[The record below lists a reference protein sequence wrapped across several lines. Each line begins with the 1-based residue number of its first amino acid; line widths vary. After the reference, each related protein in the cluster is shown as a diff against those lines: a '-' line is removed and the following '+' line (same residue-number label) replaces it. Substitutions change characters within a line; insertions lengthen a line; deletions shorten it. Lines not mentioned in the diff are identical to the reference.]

1 MSAEPFHSLPPR
13 IKEPPPLSLSNQ
25 QRRVVLGGGTNDA
38 NRNLILGVL
47 IVLLTIPLGGA
58 AFWWAPRE
66 TFVAVSTAVLVGL
79 LIFLAMQFRV
89 LLQRNGTFLILSIAF
104 AVTLVVPLAARMV
117 AAGSDWM
124 QMFVDVP
131 RARAQ
136 LGGLFQQNQQK
147 PAAGG
152 ALQTEETSASAGLAG
167 SPGVGTQANGAAISG
182 ATGTQPITPK
192 FQEAEQSKL
201 QNSAPALD
209 PEPLRP
215 GEDPVQRTT
224 RLAKE
229 EAVRLYPSL
238 QTPGTPEHTKYIE
251 AYNDLARLRKYEF
264 FKDPRWPLTLAETV
278 AAREG
283 WQRAAS
289 PSSSTATSADG
300 DPQKGG
306 KFSLMPGSEIA
317 LDNPQSPASENPETQ
332 AVNRSMIEIR
342 RRYPAIGT
350 EGSPENQ
357 AYLEYYKD
365 LERAR
370 PEFFDKPDW
379 PVRLGEAVA
388 RREGWKRADGG
399 EGSSRF
405 SGDSREPALP
415 R

>member
-1 MSAEPFHSLPPR
+1 M
-13 IKEPPPLSLSNQ
+13 
-25 QRRVVLGGGTNDA
+25 VLGGGSNDA
-38 NRNLILGVL
+38 NRNLVLGVI
-47 IVLLTIPLGGA
+47 IVLLTIPVGGA

-66 TFVAVSTAVLVGL
+66 TFVAVSTAILVGL

-89 LLQRNGTFLILSIAF
+89 LLQRNGTFLILAVAF

-124 QMFVDVP
+124 QMFVDIP

-136 LGGLFQQNQQK
+136 FAGVFGGVSQQTSPSSAPATAK
-147 PAAGG
+147 SEEHSYSAAG
-152 ALQTEETSASAGLAG
+152 AGSLGVG
-167 SPGVGTQANGAAISG
+167 SPGNGG
-182 ATGTQPITPK
+182 AMGVPTATARSQESEQGK
-192 FQEAEQSKL
+192 FQTQ
-201 QNSAPALD
+201 APALE

-224 RLAKE
+224 RMAKE

-251 AYNDLARLRKYEF
+251 AYNDLARLRKFEF

-283 WQRAAS
+283 WQRATSSGPNTAADNES
-289 PSSSTATSADG
+289 P
-300 DPQKGG
+300 KGG
-306 KFSLMPGSEIA
+306 KFALMPGSEIA
-317 LDNPQSPASENPETQ
+317 LDGPQAPASENPETQ

-342 RRYPAIGT
+342 RRYPAIGI

-357 AYLEYYKD
+357 AYLDYYKD

-370 PEFFDKPDW
+370 PDFFEKTDW
-379 PVRLGEAVA
+379 PMRLGEAVA
-388 RREGWKRADGG
+388 RREGWKRADAG
-399 EGSSRF
+399 EGSSRS
-405 SGDSREPALP
+405 SGESSEPTLP

>member
-1 MSAEPFHSLPPR
+1 VSAEPFQSLPPR
-13 IKEPPPLSLSNQ
+13 IKEPPPLSLSSQ
-25 QRRVVLGGGTNDA
+25 PRRVVLGGGTNDA

-66 TFVAVSTAVLVGL
+66 TFVAVSTAILVGL

-89 LLQRNGTFLILSIAF
+89 LLQRNGTFLILSVAF

-131 RARAQ
+131 KARAQ
-136 LGGLFQQNQQK
+136 FGGLFQPNQPNQQK
-147 PAAGG
+147 PAAG
-152 ALQTEETSASAGLAG
+152 ATVQSEEASALA
-167 SPGVGTQANGAAISG
+167 G
-182 ATGTQPITPK
+182 ATGASGMGSQAMASK
-192 FQEAEQSKL
+192 FQEADQGKIPS
-201 QNSAPALD
+201 SAPAIE

-215 GEDPVQRTT
+215 GEDPLQRTT

-251 AYNDLARLRKYEF
+251 AYNELARLRKFEF
-264 FKDPRWPLTLAETV
+264 FKDPRWPLNLAESV

-283 WQRAAS
+283 WQRSA
-289 PSSSTATSADG
+289 SSTSNPAGSTDG
-300 DPQKGG
+300 DSQKRD
-306 KFSLMPGSEIA
+306 KLALMPGSEIA

-342 RRYPAIGT
+342 RRYPAIGN

-370 PEFFDKPDW
+370 PDFFDKPDW

-388 RREGWKRADGG
+388 RREGWKRADAG

>member
-1 MSAEPFHSLPPR
+1 MSAEPFQSLPPR
-13 IKEPPPLSLSNQ
+13 IKEPPPLSLPNQ

-66 TFVAVSTAVLVGL
+66 TFVAVSTAILVGL

-89 LLQRNGTFLILSIAF
+89 LLQRNGTFLILSVAF

-124 QMFVDVP
+124 QMFVDLP
-131 RARAQ
+131 KARTQ
-136 LGGLFQQNQQK
+136 FGGLFQQTQPNQQNQQK
-147 PAAGG
+147 PIAGSTV
-152 ALQTEETSASAGLAG
+152 QTEETSAS
-167 SPGVGTQANGAAISG
+167 TGAAGPSG
-182 ATGTQPITPK
+182 MGPQAMASK
-192 FQEAEQSKL
+192 FTEAEQGKIPS
-201 QNSAPALD
+201 SAPAIE

-251 AYNDLARLRKYEF
+251 AYNDLARLRKFEF
-264 FKDPRWPLTLAETV
+264 FKDPRWPLNLAESD

-289 PSSSTATSADG
+289 TVSNAAGSTDSDS
-300 DPQKGG
+300 QKRD
-306 KFSLMPGSEIA
+306 KLALMPGSEIA
-317 LDNPQSPASENPETQ
+317 LDGPQSPASENPETQ

-342 RRYPAIGT
+342 RRYPAIGN

-370 PEFFDKPDW
+370 PDFFDKPDW

-388 RREGWKRADGG
+388 RREGWKRADAA

-405 SGDSREPALP
+405 SGESREPALP

>member
-1 MSAEPFHSLPPR
+1 
-13 IKEPPPLSLSNQ
+13 
-25 QRRVVLGGGTNDA
+25 
-38 NRNLILGVL
+38 
-47 IVLLTIPLGGA
+47 
-58 AFWWAPRE
+58 
-66 TFVAVSTAVLVGL
+66 VAVSTAILVGL

-89 LLQRNGTFLILSIAF
+89 LLQRNGTFLILSVAF

-131 RARAQ
+131 KARAQ
-136 LGGLFQQNQQK
+136 LGGLFQQSQPNPQK
-147 PAAGG
+147 PAAG
-152 ALQTEETSASAGLAG
+152 ATVQSEEASALA
-167 SPGVGTQANGAAISG
+167 G
-182 ATGTQPITPK
+182 ATGASGVGSQAMASK
-192 FQEAEQSKL
+192 FQEADQGKIPS
-201 QNSAPALD
+201 SAPAIE

-215 GEDPVQRTT
+215 GEDPLQRTT

-251 AYNDLARLRKYEF
+251 AYNELARLRKFEF
-264 FKDPRWPLTLAETV
+264 FKDPRWPLNLAESV

-289 PSSSTATSADG
+289 SAFNPAGSTDG
-300 DPQKGG
+300 DSQKRD
-306 KFSLMPGSEIA
+306 KLALMPGSEIA

-342 RRYPAIGT
+342 RRYPAIGN

-370 PEFFDKPDW
+370 PDFFDKPDW

-388 RREGWKRADGG
+388 RREGWKRADAG
-399 EGSSRF
+399 EGSPRF